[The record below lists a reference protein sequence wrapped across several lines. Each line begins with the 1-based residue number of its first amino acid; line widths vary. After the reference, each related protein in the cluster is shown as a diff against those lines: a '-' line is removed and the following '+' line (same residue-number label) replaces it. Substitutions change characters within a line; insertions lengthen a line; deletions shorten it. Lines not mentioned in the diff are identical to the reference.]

1 MQIDLLRGWFEK
13 VGEGPGFQEPAA
25 MAMKKIS
32 SSCFVMILATFFV
45 VFDCEAR
52 PARNVQSILKPRV
65 IKYYVHDDL
74 LQKVNNTAFIIAGRG
89 GNVSALEQFSLIAMN
104 DLITE
109 EPSVSSRKLGNAQGV
124 YLVSEF
130 FPSSPHIHQQFTA
143 VFKDKYNGT
152 IAYQGDDQVMIPVR
166 EIAVVGGTGE
176 FRNAFGYCFITTV
189 KQTDA
194 WSYSLAFETHLW
206 THDLGRDDR

>member
-1 MQIDLLRGWFEK
+1 
-13 VGEGPGFQEPAA
+13 
-25 MAMKKIS
+25 
-32 SSCFVMILATFFV
+32 MILATLFV
-45 VFDCEAR
+45 VFVAQKCEAR
-52 PARNVQSILKPRV
+52 PARNVQSTLKPRV

-74 LQKVNNTAFIIAGRG
+74 LQKANNTAFIIAGPG
-89 GNVSALEQFSLIAMN
+89 GNMSALEQFSLVAIN

-109 EPSVSSRKLGNAQGV
+109 EPSVGSRKLGNAQGV
-124 YLVSEF
+124 YLISEF
-130 FPSSPHIHQQFTA
+130 FPSRPHIHQQFTA

-152 IAYQGDDQVMIPVR
+152 IAYQGDDDLMLPVR

-206 THDLGRDDR
+206 THNLGRDDR

>member
-1 MQIDLLRGWFEK
+1 
-13 VGEGPGFQEPAA
+13 
-25 MAMKKIS
+25 
-32 SSCFVMILATFFV
+32 MILATSFV
-45 VFDCEAR
+45 VFLAQDCEAT
-52 PARNVQSILKPRV
+52 PARSVQSILKPRV

-74 LQKVNNTAFIIAGRG
+74 LQKANNTAFIIAGPG
-89 GNVSALEQFSLIAMN
+89 GNVSALEQFSLIAIN

-109 EPSVSSRKLGNAQGV
+109 EPSASSRKLGNAQGV
-124 YLVSEF
+124 YLISQF

-152 IAYQGDDQVMIPVR
+152 IAYQGDDDLMLPVR